1 MTQSARDNILQRIQA
16 VTESSPEVVAQR
28 ISEPPML
35 IHPGFNEALIDRFS
49 DKLVL
54 GGGTLQI
61 VKNEQ
66 SVTAAIET
74 FLETQ
79 QLPKRIKLAP
89 ALKSMQWSEQVEIS
103 YGRSDGDD
111 LVSLAPAFCAIAETG
126 SVVLLSSS
134 ESPTSLNFLP
144 DVHIVI
150 VKANQLVVNIEDAWS
165 KLRELNKIPRTVNI
179 ITGPSKT
186 ADIEQTLQIG
196 AHGPRK
202 LHVIC
207 IEEECQSRLQE

>member
-1 MTQSARDNILQRIQA
+1 MTRSARDNILQRIQA
-16 VTESSPEVVAQR
+16 VTKSSPEVVAQR
-28 ISEPPML
+28 ISEPPVL
-35 IHPGFNEALIDRFS
+35 IRPGFSEKILDRFS
-49 DKLVL
+49 DKLAL

-61 VKNEQ
+61 VKAEQ
-66 SVTAAIET
+66 SVSAAIEV

-79 QLPKRIKLAP
+79 QLPQRIKLAP
-89 ALKSMQWSEQVEIS
+89 ALKSMQWSEQIETS

-150 VKANQLVVNIEDAWS
+150 VKASQLVVNIEDAWS
-165 KLRELNKIPRTVNI
+165 KLRELERMPRAVNI

-202 LHVIC
+202 LHVVFVDD
-207 IEEECQSRLQE
+207 E